1 MLFENLQEL
10 DATAIYTDN
19 LLLQELMEMH
29 SVVHCKS
36 NDMEP
41 NEKKTRLALI
51 IMDQELVGKCIYAYV
66 YIVILHT
73 LCKITPVYTGRNTLK

>member
-1 MLFENLQEL
+1 VLFENLQEL
-10 DATAIYTDN
+10 DATTIYTDN

-41 NEKKTRLALI
+41 NEKKTRFSI
-51 IMDQELVGKCIYAYV
+51 NY
-66 YIVILHT
+66 
-73 LCKITPVYTGRNTLK
+73 N